1 MRIDSLRISQ
11 VQDEGVMSEVFSSFF
26 SPLWAL
32 MIKIGRMEGGGSY
45 FKMWMCHRKVL
56 IKWVLLP
63 DKLGN
68 H

>member
-1 MRIDSLRISQ
+1 
-11 VQDEGVMSEVFSSFF
+11 MSEVFSSFF
-26 SPLWAL
+26 PPLWAL